1 VSNARPSH
9 PILAILAILAT
20 LALLAS
26 LGCAGEDGSDRDG
39 PPSDDRVASADCGVP
54 AGDVQIDEGI
64 GVLRPGVSVDDI
76 RERCTVVRDTVVPG
90 PEGIPTRL
98 LVVKLGADSA
108 VGEVVDDA
116 LWRVRL
122 SSERFRSAQGF
133 GVGTRAREIAAA
145 PGAGVHV
152 GEGEVYM
159 LLEGICGVS
168 YRLAGVDFGRVASA
182 QSAESALEELPDSA
196 RVDRVLLWRCTQD
209 RGA

>member
-1 VSNARPSH
+1 VSNAPPLH
-9 PILAILAILAT
+9 PTLAT
-20 LALLAS
+20 FALLAA
-26 LGCAGEDGSDRDG
+26 LGCAGERGSDGAG
-39 PPSDDRVASADCGVP
+39 PPLEDLVASLECGVP
-54 AGDVQIDEGI
+54 AGDVQIDEGV
-64 GVLRPGVSVDDI
+64 GVLRPGVGVEDV
-76 RERCTVVRDTVVPG
+76 RQRCTVVRDTVVPG
-90 PEGIPTRL
+90 PEGMPTRL

-108 VGEVVDDA
+108 IGEVVGDT

-133 GVGTRAREIAAA
+133 GVGTLAREIAAA

-159 LLEGICGVS
+159 LLEGLCGVS

-182 QSAESALEELPDSA
+182 QSAERALEELPDSA
-196 RVDRVLLWRCTQD
+196 RVDRMLLWRCTQD